1 MAAIVVTAARVSP
14 VYPNSTSTL
23 IRDCTALEAITQGQ
37 SVYLDPTTGKVGL
50 CDANASGKEQF
61 YGIALKAA
69 AAAGETLKVL
79 IRGEV
84 YGFTLAGNYASLVYQ
99 GDTAG
104 ELADAAS
111 ATKTVQVGKVVP
123 INDSSKSKVL
133 FVTGDLLRN
142 W

>member
-1 MAAIVVTAARVSP
+1 MAAVTVTAAQVAP

-23 IRDCTALEAITQGQ
+23 IRDCTALEAIATAGQ

-50 CDANASGKEQF
+50 CDANVSGKEQF
-61 YGIALKAA
+61 YGISLRS

-79 IRGEV
+79 VRGEV
-84 YGFTLAGNYASLVYQ
+84 YGFTLSGSYASLVYQ

-111 ATKTVQVGKVVP
+111 GTKTINVGKVVP
-123 INDSSKSKVL
+123 INDSSKTKVL
-133 FVTGDLLRN
+133 FITADLLRN